1 MEKFKIIDDPV
12 TIWIEQVRQS
22 DDEAIKRVWQHFAD
36 GLQEYARGKI
46 HPKTRRV
53 YDEQDAVQSMFL
65 SLCQG
70 LKADRYPDLQNRD
83 NLWRL
88 MLVMTGRKIS
98 KRHRFDRQLK
108 RDNRRLL
115 TDSYFVQNSHDR
127 NSPNLYP
134 SAAEPTPEL
143 LAEFADTS
151 SALIEAL
158 GTDNL
163 KDVAL
168 LRIEGFDDCEIASR
182 LQCSRSTVQRRLVMI
197 RKIWEVELFND

>member
-115 TDSYFVQNSHDR
+115 TDSYFVQNSQDR
-127 NSPNLYP
+127 NSPNQYP
-134 SAAEPTPEL
+134 PAAEPTPEL

-168 LRIEGFDDCEIASR
+168 LRIEGLDDCEIASR

>member
-1 MEKFKIIDDPV
+1 
-12 TIWIEQVRQS
+12 
-22 DDEAIKRVWQHFAD
+22 
-36 GLQEYARGKI
+36 
-46 HPKTRRV
+46 PKTRRV

-115 TDSYFVQNSHDR
+115 TDSYFVQNSQDR

>member
-1 MEKFKIIDDPV
+1 
-12 TIWIEQVRQS
+12 
-22 DDEAIKRVWQHFAD
+22 
-36 GLQEYARGKI
+36 
-46 HPKTRRV
+46 
-53 YDEQDAVQSMFL
+53 
-65 SLCQG
+65 
-70 LKADRYPDLQNRD
+70 
-83 NLWRL
+83 

-115 TDSYFVQNSHDR
+115 TDSYFVQNSQDR

>member
-22 DDEAIKRVWQHFAD
+22 DDEAIKHVWQHFAD

-115 TDSYFVQNSHDR
+115 TDSYFVQNSQDR

-168 LRIEGFDDCEIASR
+168 LRIEGLDDCEIASR